1 MREEDQI
8 YIINKLY
15 FEMVFKMYVVVL
27 AIGPWRRA
35 K

>member
-8 YIINKLY
+8 YICNKLY

-27 AIGPWRRA
+27 AIGLWRRA